1 MYTQPTFNWA
11 LNDARLGELRRQ
23 VTVRNPRVRTVVKRR
38 SHR

>member
-1 MYTQPTFNWA
+1 MFVQPTFSKA

-23 VTVRNPRVRTVVKRR
+23 ATPRNPRVRTVVKRR